1 MLDPERMLEPHSLV
15 SQLLLRHHHVQNVPK
30 VFALHL
36 LPVFG
41 DVADADARN
50 LPQVLGRELEGVG
63 GAAASG

>member
-1 MLDPERMLEPHSLV
+1 MLESHSLV
-15 SQLLLRHHHVQNVPK
+15 SQLLLRHHHVQNVPN

-41 DVADADARN
+41 DVADADARD
-50 LPQVLGRELEGVG
+50 LPEVLGRELECVG